1 MRQLT
6 YPILLTA
13 VLTTPVFLAGCS
25 SNAPSPSASSRA
37 DPDHGHSHA
46 HGETGP
52 HGGHLIELGR
62 NHKYHAELVQNDS
75 AESVIVYILDT
86 HMKEL
91 AIGESSII
99 LNLTAD
105 GETTAYEMLAAG
117 DGHSAGHS
125 HFASTDQSL
134 FRALE
139 QRGGLSGK
147 LRVTIEGV
155 PYVGRIAHLDH
166 AHNDSTH
173 RH

>member
-13 VLTTPVFLAGCS
+13 VFTAPVFLAGCN
-25 SNAPSPSASSRA
+25 SNPPSPPASSHA
-37 DPDHGHSHA
+37 DPDRGHTHA

-62 NHKYHAELVQNDS
+62 NHKYHVELVHNDAS
-75 AESVIVYILDT
+75 ESVIVYILDT

-99 LNLTAD
+99 LNLTED
-105 GETTAYEMLAAG
+105 GETTAYEMLATDDRQDAG
-117 DGHSAGHS
+117 YS
-125 HFASTDQSL
+125 HFASTDESL

-139 QRGGLSGK
+139 QRGGVSGK

-166 AHNDSTH
+166 PHNDLTH